1 MKLAKTICALVGAA
15 TLAGTVKGA
24 TSMAPES
31 WTTLTPLAKVTAD
44 GALSLDGTQ
53 GPTYAFY
60 NAESYGDVSLEARY
74 SAAKTDGVMAV
85 GFVIGST
92 DSENFIRVH
101 YDRWSAI
108 LYRNTEGGAF
118 QENKRVRKA
127 QEPDTWYTAKLVR
140 KGTTLEVFFNGK
152 KLYDAEVPDTP
163 GRIGFYAS
171 QTVGTVKEI
180 RIGGTPV
187 PLAKPW
193 QNRDEGRI
201 HGAPKVQARAEILW
215 TRAICKEAG
224 RYIGWPTICRRKN
237 GELLAVFSGDR
248 QYHIC
253 PWGKVQMVR
262 SNDNGETW
270 SAPETICNTVND
282 DRDAGIMEMQNGD
295 LLVTWFS
302 SLCYAGN
309 FPANGKF
316 AKPGSESFVWQRH
329 FEKLPRE
336 RVREQLGY
344 FTRRSTD
351 GGKTWEPP
359 VRTTGSANHGG
370 IQLKDGRLL
379 MVGRRWN
386 SQGNFLPED
395 PVGQKAQHELTV
407 DESTDFGRSWHQ
419 IASIHP
425 PEDIRQFHEP
435 HLVEA
440 TDGTIIA
447 QFRCHIDFNLRQS
460 ESTDGGKTWTP
471 VHRLNIHGHPPHLIR
486 LADGK
491 LLTVYGVRDG
501 AFGEYACISDD
512 NGKTWDVKNQIK
524 LAGHWCGDLGYPA
537 SAQLPDGS
545 VITVYYQSENMG
557 EPPCLMA
564 TKWRVK

>member
-1 MKLAKTICALVGAA
+1 MRTAIAL
-15 TLAGTVKGA
+15 GTVLCA
-24 TSMAPES
+24 FVCRAES
-31 WTTLTPLAKVTAD
+31 AALPIVREQWTLPTPDAKVVD
-44 GALSLDGTQ
+44 GALVLDGRG

-60 NAESYGDVSLEARY
+60 NAKTYGDVSLEARY
-74 SAAKTDGVMAV
+74 SVAKTSGVMAV
-85 GFVIGST
+85 GFVIAST
-92 DSENFIRVH
+92 DSENLIRVH

-108 LYRNTEGGAF
+108 LYESSTGGAF
-118 QENKRVRKA
+118 REIRRTRKA
-127 QEPDTWYTAKLVR
+127 QSPDTWYTAKLVR
-140 KGTTLEVFFNGK
+140 RGKTLEVFFNGT
-152 KLYDAEVPDTP
+152 KLYDAQVPDTP
-163 GRIGFYAS
+163 GRVGFYAS
-171 QTVGTVKEI
+171 QTVGTVKDI

-193 QNRDEGRI
+193 KNLDEDRI
-201 HGAPKVQARAEILW
+201 HGAPKVQARAEIIW
-215 TRAICKEAG
+215 TRAICKEAD

-248 QYHIC
+248 QYHVC

-262 SNDNGETW
+262 STDDGETW

-309 FPANGKF
+309 FPADGKL
-316 AKPGSESFVWQRH
+316 AKTDSERFVWQRH
-329 FEKLPRE
+329 FEKLPRDL
-336 RVREQLGY
+336 VKAQLGY

-386 SQGNFLPED
+386 SQGNFLPDD
-395 PVGQKAQHELTV
+395 PVAATVTHELTV

-425 PEDIRQFHEP
+425 EEDISKFHEP

-440 TDGTIIA
+440 ADGTIVV
-447 QFRCHIDFNLRQS
+447 QFRCHIDFNLRQC
-460 ESTDGGKTWTP
+460 ESPDGGKTWTP
-471 VHRLNIHGHPPHLIR
+471 VHRLDIHGHPPHLIR

-501 AFGEYACISDD
+501 AFGEYACLSDD
-512 NGKTWDVKNQIK
+512 NGKTWDAKNQIK

-545 VITVYYQSENMG
+545 IITVYYQSENHG
-557 EPPCLMA
+557 EKPCLMA